1 MSLRKSPTL
10 TPALLAANRRN
21 AQKSTGPR
29 TERGK
34 NWSRVNRLRSGLRSR
49 SFRRMMDAVLAAM
62 PGEVRQ
68 TARALLPP
76 HLARHPL
83 YIDFVEE
90 IVETDLQLSAEAAVT
105 RPRVERVQKSRFLG
119 GNAGQAAGVNRDR
132 VGFPPAVSSGLV
144 GDQGPWAKQKMTFQA
159 GMSLKT
165 SDCVAANGRASGV
178 FPATPAASAGSRM
191 PAQQK
196 TTFQAGMSLKTN
208 ESVVTSHHQDGFSPA
223 ASAASNGAGK
233 MPALHEMTFQPG
245 MSLKTS
251 DSVAANGRASGVSPA
266 TPAASA
272 GSRMPAQQKTT
283 FQAGMSLKTNESVV
297 TSRHQ
302 DGFSPAASA
311 ASNGAGKMPAL
322 HETTFQAGMSLKTDE
337 RDAASDRGSRLAHE
351 PPTPSA
357 DAGKMLA
364 LQKTT
369 FQPGMSLKTKESVSP
384 NRHER
389 RAARAASS
397 NARRASRLPALRRDQ
412 FDDGAP
418 IDPNELSDED
428 IATILDKSRKAG
440 FSQSFFD
447 WVEREILSK
456 RSVPRRNLVDNQA
469 PGK

>member
-1 MSLRKSPTL
+1 MSLRMSPTL

-34 NWSRVNRLRSGLRSR
+34 NWSRVNRLRSGMRSR

-105 RPRVERVQKSRFLG
+105 RRRFERFQKSRFLG
-119 GNAGQAAGVNRDR
+119 GNAGQAAGVNRDS

-208 ESVVTSHHQDGFSPA
+208 ESVVTSHHQDGTSPGICAASESARKMPSLHKMTFQPGMSLKTKETADASRHQDGSSPA
-223 ASAASNGAGK
+223 ASAAAADAGK
-233 MPALHEMTFQPG
+233 MPALHEMTFQAG

-251 DSVAANGRASGVSPA
+251 DCVAANGRASGVFPA

-302 DGFSPAASA
+302 DGFSP
-311 ASNGAGKMPAL
+311 PL
-322 HETTFQAGMSLKTDE
+322 L
-337 RDAASDRGSRLAHE
+337 
-351 PPTPSA
+351 
-357 DAGKMLA
+357 
-364 LQKTT
+364 
-369 FQPGMSLKTKESVSP
+369 
-384 NRHER
+384 
-389 RAARAASS
+389 
-397 NARRASRLPALRRDQ
+397 RLPMVPARCRRYTKRV
-412 FDDGAP
+412 P
-418 IDPNELSDED
+418 TRNVIENKRERCCER
-428 IATILDKSRKAG
+428 SR
-440 FSQSFFD
+440 
-447 WVEREILSK
+447 
-456 RSVPRRNLVDNQA
+456 VPSSA
-469 PGK
+469 